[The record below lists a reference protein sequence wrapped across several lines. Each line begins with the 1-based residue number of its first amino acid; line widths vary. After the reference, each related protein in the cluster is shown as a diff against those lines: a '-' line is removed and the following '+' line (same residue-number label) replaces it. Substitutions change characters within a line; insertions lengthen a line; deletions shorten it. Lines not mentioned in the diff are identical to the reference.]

1 MDSSF
6 FSPHELWFG
15 HVTLHVLKT
24 VLMFVTVYAVPTQEG
39 MFLLREDGVLCM
51 TRV

>member
-1 MDSSF
+1 MF
-6 FSPHELWFG
+6 FFFNELCFG
-15 HVTLHVLKT
+15 NIILHVYQT
-24 VLMFVTVYAVPTQEG
+24 VVTFVTVYAIPIQEG